1 MVFKFPFLKKL
12 FSHLPHLPKS
22 KGGEAAP
29 EEAEVRDE
37 PSAKSPA
44 SQPPPPPPRD
54 LGLVDLDADH
64 SLFTLYTLRRRQS
77 TQPVSQPYVRLEAD
91 AFAPNALERE
101 RDRLK
106 KALTAAANARLS
118 KAMPKKPKEAK
129 EEEDAPPPP
138 VLDALPWIYVSNDK
152 LSAWMLV
159 FPPVGEGRELDQELM
174 DHALKDSG
182 VTFGLDEALLVRIPK
197 DKERYFKL
205 FCAARGRPAVDGENG
220 KVIERFARKVEK
232 HFQVDEYD
240 RVDYTNLNLVQ
251 NVGKGDEICAL
262 VPPTQ
267 GQPGKNVLGQELPAK
282 DGRKAQLPKGRNTE
296 ISEDGL
302 SLIASQAG
310 NVEYTGRTFQVK
322 PVMEIDGDVDYST
335 GNINFLGDV
344 HIQGD
349 VCSGFL
355 VRAMGNIHID
365 GVVSGGSVEAG
376 GDLVVAKG
384 ILGGEQTTIRVHRNI
399 FAKYLENCRVYVR
412 ENLQTDC
419 IINSEVFSDG
429 TVEVNSGRGTIMGGR
444 VWAAR
449 KIIAKIVGSRS
460 EVATQIT
467 LGGLPCSDSEREEL
481 LEQLTRQEEELKKI
495 ELQPESPGK
504 AGRITRAR
512 MKLSGDRMRL
522 EQLER
527 DLASLRDSMKKQGSG
542 RMECGIVYPGTEI
555 TIGEAMLRVRHETQQ
570 CIAALIAGEV
580 HLT

>member
-12 FSHLPHLPKS
+12 LNRLPHLSKS
-22 KGGEAAP
+22 KEIEASP
-29 EEAEVRDE
+29 EEADGRAEPAAKAAASA
-37 PSAKSPA
+37 PSA
-44 SQPPPPPPRD
+44 PPPRD
-54 LGLVDLDADH
+54 LGLVDLDPDH
-64 SLFTLYTLRRRQS
+64 SLYALYSLRRRQS
-77 TQPVSQPYVRLEAD
+77 SCPVSQPYVRLDAD
-91 AFAPNALERE
+91 VFEPNVLERE

-106 KALTAAANARLS
+106 KALTAASNARLS
-118 KAMPKKPKEAK
+118 KTVPKKVKEG
-129 EEEDAPPPP
+129 EEPPPP
-138 VLDALPWIYVSNDK
+138 PLLDALPWVYISNDK
-152 LSAWMLV
+152 LSAWLLV
-159 FPPVGEGRELDQELM
+159 CPPVGEGRELDRELLDNALRENGVIFGM
-174 DHALKDSG
+174 DEDL
-182 VTFGLDEALLVRIPK
+182 LDRLPQ

-205 FCAARGRPAVDGENG
+205 FCIARGRAAIDGENG

-251 NVGKGDEICAL
+251 NVGQGDEICAL

-267 GQPGKNVLGQELPAK
+267 GQPGMNVLGQDLPAK

-310 NVEYTGRTFQVK
+310 NVEYTGRTYQVK
-322 PVMEIDGDVDYST
+322 PVMEIYGDVDYST

-355 VRAMGNIHID
+355 VRAMGNVHID

-419 IINSEVFSDG
+419 IINSEIYSDG

-449 KIIAKIVGSRS
+449 KVIAKIVGSRS
-460 EVATQIT
+460 EVVTQIT

-481 LEQLTRQEEELKKI
+481 LQQLTRQEEDLKRI

-527 DLASLRDSMKKQGSG
+527 DLEKLRDSVKKQGSG